1 MANETIRARI
11 EVLLKGMDQVESLK
25 NAVRQLQTTAS
36 PAAADL
42 QKLKNAALQLGGAA
56 DRSENDLRR
65 SINAL
70 KDVRAQLSITDAE
83 YRKLTGTINKYQAQ
97 LDKATGAQQRG
108 GKALQFAQ
116 TAGAVAASGVFGGP
130 EGLIGAGIGAF
141 FGPQGALAGGAI
153 GAQVSI
159 VRQQIAAMADQA
171 AQFQRLQIALKGV
184 TQSSREY
191 EAAMGVINNATR
203 SFNVTKQEAIQGF
216 TGLAAAVIGAGGK
229 VRDAELVFNG
239 VSSAIRA
246 TGGSAEDV
254 QGALVAMAQVFSKGK
269 ATAEEIQGQL
279 GERLPGA
286 VTLFAEATGR
296 TGAELA
302 KAFEQG
308 TVGLND
314 VMKFAIALGDKYAET
329 NEKIASSSEASGE
342 RLKVAFATLREEFGR
357 TFQPLGSA
365 IQDMTAS
372 LAEAASQMLLTAR
385 NSEEL
390 NAALG
395 EATKNSTSA
404 AKALEEFKKT
414 GTTGV
419 DGGIGDA
426 ILQWFSGTTEL
437 ETQLRNTDTQLQAS
451 ITRFYEAEG
460 AVAAH
465 RKALLASGQSLEEQ
479 GKAISAAQGA
489 LIIFEGRLRT
499 LALQN
504 KNNTKEAEFYR
515 AKVAELKGV
524 LDSVKGTYKAKIEIQ
539 QIFSG
544 NAPGAGPNAGKSIPD
559 GYRKIAGK
567 LAYQVPGVGWV
578 DARTGQPIFKSGS
591 GGDRGQSTFQNPDSK
606 DGSGE
611 SEAKKAAAAA
621 KRDADER
628 QRTEE
633 SLAKARIALDDAVHR
648 NAMELIRKRYEYEQE
663 LINKQRDN
671 WVKSQTG
678 AARTTAGIVAQF
690 LGELDQMQGR
700 MVQAQ
705 QQLADSTQKLKST
718 QAMAVTTV
726 GGGVMSGPGFSAAQ
740 LQAAAQEA
748 SRFTGIANM
757 CAESVKAFYKSLGIS
772 LPGVTAW
779 ADTVRKAGQVMTDW
793 SKLQPGD
800 IVATGRPGDTPH
812 VGVYTGGDSVFHQSR
827 SRGLAVGNYPD
838 LGYFKSGGYFVRPS
852 AGGGVGAAGRRDI
865 AAEGSANI
873 AEQDLATANQL
884 LNLYNEQLSKLTPEA
899 VKGFV
904 LNLTD
909 DLRQQN
915 AALKDS
921 AAITALRNRLQLEGV
936 RPEIIDSEVKKAEAV
951 QQNSQSLATLQ
962 TLLDAAKAKLQE
974 LEAANKGNTQE
985 AINAKTQVDAYS
997 QGIAA
1002 LNPQLEEFKN
1012 RTDAATAAQ
1021 IAFSDAMRFRQDMN
1035 IGAGIREGAQ
1045 QYVDSIGTMRE
1056 ATAQLAQT
1064 GIKGVE
1070 DALVSLV
1077 TTGTA
1082 NFREFAASILK
1093 DTARMIIQQLVLRT
1107 IMQVIG
1113 AIGGGVGGGG
1123 FSGFSGAGPVSGASV
1138 FSSGQAGF
1146 NPGAFSMPSL
1156 LSAQGNVFDTK
1167 GVVPYAMG
1175 GIVTRPTLF
1184 KFANGGYMNTGLMG
1198 EAGPEAIIPLRRGRD
1213 GKLGVAGGGGATNVT
1228 VNVDAKGTSVQGNS
1242 GQGEQLGRA
1251 ISQAV
1256 QAELVRQKRPGGLLA
1271 A

>member
-70 KDVRAQLSITDAE
+70 KDVRAQLSMTDAE

-216 TGLAAAVIGAGGK
+216 TGLTAAVIGAGGK

-365 IQDMTAS
+365 IQDMTAN

-385 NSEEL
+385 NSGEL
-390 NAALG
+390 NAALS

-404 AKALEEFKKT
+404 AQALEEFKKS

-426 ILQWFSGTTEL
+426 IVQWLSGTTEL
-437 ETQLRNTDTQLQAS
+437 EKKLRQTDTQLQAS

-460 AVAAH
+460 AVNTH

-544 NAPGAGPNAGKSIPD
+544 NAPGAGLNAGKSIPD
-559 GYRKIAGK
+559 GYRVIAGK
-567 LAYQVPGVGWV
+567 LAYQVPGLGWV
-578 DARTGQPIFKSGS
+578 DARTSQPIFKSGS

-621 KRDADER
+621 KRAADEQ

-705 QQLADSTQKLKST
+705 QQLVDSTQKLKSA
-718 QAMAVTTV
+718 QSMAAVTT
-726 GGGVMSGPGFSAAQ
+726 GGV
-740 LQAAAQEA
+740 
-748 SRFTGIANM
+748 ANM
-757 CAESVKAFYKSLGIS
+757 LAGTRGGPNVNEGVGYGRGRLHAGQDLGIDVNDPIFAR
-772 LPGVTAW
+772 L
-779 ADTVRKAGQVMTDW
+779 AGQVIKAYASGFGKVGGAVVIRYQDGTEGTYGHTIP
-793 SKLQPGD
+793 SVRVGQQVAAGQR
-800 IVATGRPGDTPH
+800 VATVAPDGQNTHLHYELRDQMGRLLNPLNAIKESLRVPANQTKG
-812 VGVYTGGDSVFHQSR
+812 S
-827 SRGLAVGNYPD
+827 N
-838 LGYFKSGGYFVRPS
+838 
-852 AGGGVGAAGRRDI
+852 AAGRRDI
-865 AAEGSANI
+865 AAEGAADI
-873 AEQDLATANQL
+873 AQQDLSTTQAL
-884 LNLYNEQLSKLTPEA
+884 VKLYEESLAKLAPES

-909 DLRQQN
+909 DVRQQN

-921 AAITALRNRLQLEGV
+921 AEITALRNRLQLEGV

-951 QQNSQSLATLQ
+951 QQNNQSLATLK

-1021 IAFSDAMRFRQDMN
+1021 IAFNDAMRFRQDMN
-1035 IGAGIREGAQ
+1035 IVGGIRDGAQ
-1045 QYVDSIGTMRE
+1045 QYVESIGTMRE

-1070 DALVSLV
+1070 DAILSLV
-1077 TTGTA
+1077 TTGQA
-1082 NFREFAASILK
+1082 NFKEFAASILES
-1093 DTARMIIQQLVLRT
+1093 TARMIIQQLILRT
-1107 IMQVIG
+1107 IMQAIG
-1113 AIGGGVGGGG
+1113 AIGGGGSSLAKTFEMPGPG
-1123 FSGFSGAGPVSGASV
+1123 FPTSGFSFAKG
-1138 FSSGQAGF
+1138 
-1146 NPGAFSMPSL
+1146 GAFANGIQPF
-1156 LSAQGNVFDTK
+1156 A
-1167 GVVPYAMG
+1167 AG
-1175 GIVTRPTLF
+1175 GIVTKPTLF
-1184 KFANGGYMNTGLMG
+1184 KFANGGAMSTGLMG

-1213 GKLGVAGGGGATNVT
+1213 GKLGVAGGGGTTNVT
-1228 VNVDAKGTSVQGNS
+1228 VNVDASGSKVQGDN
-1242 GQGEQLGRA
+1242 GRGEQLGRA
-1251 ISQAV
+1251 VSQAV
-1256 QAELVRQKRPGGLLA
+1256 QAELIRQKRPGGLLA